1 MRYVTSLPPVP
12 TSPNTRQVGGLTRVQ
27 AVKPLQTGDQA
38 VPIVQNRSPRQ
49 EPAPPVVLQR
59 QHSGPFEDRRKA
71 CRRSRQQPVLVELR
85 SGVERRRHN
94 MRADDIVDHV
104 DETA

>member
-1 MRYVTSLPPVP
+1 MH
-12 TSPNTRQVGGLTRVQ
+12 
-27 AVKPLQTGDQA
+27 
-38 VPIVQNRSPRQ
+38 
-49 EPAPPVVLQR
+49 R

-71 CRRSRQQPVLVELR
+71 CRRLSQQPVLVELR

-94 MRADDIVDHV
+94 LRADDLVDHI

>member
-1 MRYVTSLPPVP
+1 MRFVTSLPPVANG
-12 TSPNTRQVGGLTRVQ
+12 PNTSQVGGVARVQ

-49 EPAPPVVLQR
+49 EPAPAVMHR

-71 CRRSRQQPVLVELR
+71 CRRLSQQPVLVELR

-94 MRADDIVDHV
+94 LRADDLVDHI